1 VLCQVYFCDL
11 SALDHSIEGVA
22 FSQNRCLFV
31 GAARSRT
38 LSIAPGDR
46 GATRDAQRPFRSLA
60 LASLRFERKPLTTF
74 LQNSLNFMLHLPR
87 GIYNDYSE

>member
-38 LSIAPGDR
+38 LSIAPGDQ
-46 GATRDAQRPFRSLA
+46 GCAATVSLA
-60 LASLRFERKPLTTF
+60 CARFAAVRAQAVNDLLAKQSQFYATLATGY
-74 LQNSLNFMLHLPR
+74 LQ
-87 GIYNDYSE
+87 